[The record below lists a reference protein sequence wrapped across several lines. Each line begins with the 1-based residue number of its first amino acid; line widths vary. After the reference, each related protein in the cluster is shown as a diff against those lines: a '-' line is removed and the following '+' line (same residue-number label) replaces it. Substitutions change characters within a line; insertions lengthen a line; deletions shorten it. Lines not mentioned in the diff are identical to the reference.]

1 MQVFLLMVILVNG
14 SVKVGMEVI
23 PPPETC
29 EAVKA
34 QVIEMLELNN
44 AKVIKAECLT
54 IAGI

>member
-1 MQVFLLMVILVNG
+1 MQVFLLVVILLNG
-14 SVKVGMEVI
+14 DVKVGMEAI
-23 PPPETC
+23 PPPATC
-29 EAVKA
+29 ETVKA